1 MPHTK
6 DETYGDHTSHA
17 FNDELME
24 LKAQFLKMGG
34 LVEQQVENAVQ
45 ALMDSDGHLADETR
59 TRDREVDQ
67 MEMDLDEVA
76 TLIIARRQPTA
87 RDLRLV
93 VSVIKM
99 VADLE
104 RVGDEAKKIAKLALQ
119 LSEEGQAPRGYIEV
133 RHISNH
139 VLGMLHEAL
148 DSFARLDASQAL
160 RVKKEDKNV
169 DAEYQAAART
179 LLTFMMEDT
188 RNISRCMSLMWV
200 LRALERVGDHACN
213 IAENV
218 IFMVEG
224 EDVRHTSLEDMEKL
238 VTQDNS

>member
-1 MPHTK
+1 MPNKK
-6 DETYGDHTSHA
+6 DDVYGDHISHK

-24 LKAQFLKMGG
+24 LKTEFLKMGG
-34 LVEQQVENAVQ
+34 VVESQVEQAIQ
-45 ALMDSDGHLADETR
+45 ALMDSDGQLAEQVR
-59 TRDREVDQ
+59 ARDKDVDQ
-67 MEMDLDEVA
+67 MERGLDEEA

-104 RVGDEAKKIAKLALQ
+104 RVGDEAKKIAKLALK
-119 LSEEGQAPRGYIEV
+119 LAEEGQAPRGYVEV
-133 RHISNH
+133 RHIGNH
-139 VLGMLHEAL
+139 VLGMLHDAL
-148 DSFARLDASQAL
+148 DAFARLDSEQAL
-160 RVKKEDKNV
+160 RIMKEDKWV
-169 DAEYQAAART
+169 DEEYQAAART

-188 RNISRCMSLMWV
+188 RNISRCMSVMWV

-218 IFMVEG
+218 IFMVKG
-224 EDVRHTSLEDMEKL
+224 EDVRHTPMEEAEK
-238 VTQDNS
+238 VVGR